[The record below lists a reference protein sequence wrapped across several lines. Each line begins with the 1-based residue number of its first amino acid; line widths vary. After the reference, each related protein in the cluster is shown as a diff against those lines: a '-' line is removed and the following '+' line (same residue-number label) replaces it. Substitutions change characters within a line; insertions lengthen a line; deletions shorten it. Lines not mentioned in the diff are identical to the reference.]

1 MLVDLT
7 IDDLELT
14 RRKEICKENDIDEK
28 ILPSHPD
35 NHLETGVYFNYG
47 LGLVR
52 SEFAEMRNFKYEDE
66 YRAMVREW
74 DEWGE
79 GDNKIRIPFDMD
91 CQYGVADNVEQ
102 IKERYKEWF
111 EKSDW
116 VIEITPIFQEKE
128 NAGKGGGWRWH
139 KWGEYI
145 GTLEPQCEY
154 LDDEEFGEDW
164 QGYVYCYHIYP
175 VKK

>member
-52 SEFAEMRNFKYEDE
+52 SEFAEMRNLGYEDE

-91 CQYGVADNVEQ
+91 CQYGVADNV
-102 IKERYKEWF
+102 
-111 EKSDW
+111 
-116 VIEITPIFQEKE
+116 
-128 NAGKGGGWRWH
+128 
-139 KWGEYI
+139 
-145 GTLEPQCEY
+145 
-154 LDDEEFGEDW
+154 
-164 QGYVYCYHIYP
+164 
-175 VKK
+175 

>member
-1 MLVDLT
+1 
-7 IDDLELT
+7 
-14 RRKEICKENDIDEK
+14 
-28 ILPSHPD
+28 
-35 NHLETGVYFNYG
+35 
-47 LGLVR
+47 
-52 SEFAEMRNFKYEDE
+52 MRNLKYEDE

-79 GDNKIRIPFDMD
+79 CDNKIRIPFDMD
-91 CQYGVADNVEQ
+91 CQYGVADNIEQ
-102 IKERYKEWF
+102 IKEYYKEWI

-139 KWGEYI
+139 KNGEYI